1 MHYTAINSAPT
12 NFMQTLIMHAIP
24 AAFLL
29 QINCVRVWHG
39 QSSQGMYIYTYFK
52 TRFLSVVLALDMNIL
67 QIQ

>member
-1 MHYTAINSAPT
+1 
-12 NFMQTLIMHAIP
+12 MQTLIMHAIP

-52 TRFLSVVLALDMNIL
+52 TRFLSVVLAHDVNIL
-67 QIQ
+67 QFSDVATPGTYAILS